1 LHVNNL
7 SCQQSAIS
15 SQLFAFAD
23 NSILITENCFMAVLK
38 KIRSRWWSQSE
49 ESAEPIVE
57 YGSQAAST
65 ILEARYDVRP
75 LTVTQLDECWRLDQR
90 CFVDGEAYSRDT
102 FEYLLTAPESVSY
115 RAVTPGGVMVGF
127 IIGLVEPDHT
137 GHVTTVGVAPEH
149 RRRRIAQRLME
160 KAEDGF
166 RRRDVRIV
174 RLEVRSINTGAQQ
187 LYQNLGYTVTQRLPR
202 YYSNGGDGLLMIKP
216 L

>member
-1 LHVNNL
+1 MGDKRKLL
-7 SCQQSAIS
+7 SHHLSP
-15 SQLFAFAD
+15 
-23 NSILITENCFMAVLK
+23 ITYHCFIMAVLK
-38 KIRSRWWSQSE
+38 KIRSRWWSQGE
-49 ESAEPIVE
+49 ESGEPIVE
-57 YGSQAAST
+57 YDSASAAESS
-65 ILEARYDVRP
+65 ILEVRYDVRP

-115 RAVTPGGVMVGF
+115 RAVTPGGSMVGF

-149 RRRRIAQRLME
+149 RRRRIARRLME

-187 LYQNLGYTVTQRLPR
+187 LYANLGYTVTQRLPR

-216 L
+216 LN